1 MMPQLGGIVTR
12 PSRSHGACL
21 LESALTEPPVRRDST
36 PDSPRAEKS
45 AALLIAHGSR
55 RPEANRDLVEL
66 AYAVRG
72 RTHYPIVEIAY
83 LEVAEPTIP
92 QGARRCVEQGAT
104 RVFLLPYF
112 LSAGA
117 HVVEDLERIRA
128 DLALRVSGSTVPPL
142 PSFIDAPVVDRDCGR
157 STESSGSCGNWINES
172 RWGKIPAAR
181 VQ

>member
-12 PSRSHGACL
+12 PSRRHGACL

-36 PDSPRAEKS
+36 PDPPRAEKS

-83 LEVAEPTIP
+83 LEVTEPTIP

-104 RVFLLPYF
+104 RVSLLPYF

-117 HVVEDLERIRA
+117 HVVEDLDRIRA
-128 DLALRVSGSTVPPL
+128 DLALEFPAVQFILCQALSMHPL
-142 PSFIDAPVVDRDCGR
+142 LIEIVVDRL
-157 STESSGSCGNWINES
+157 
-172 RWGKIPAAR
+172 KAAEAAEAG
-181 VQ
+181 